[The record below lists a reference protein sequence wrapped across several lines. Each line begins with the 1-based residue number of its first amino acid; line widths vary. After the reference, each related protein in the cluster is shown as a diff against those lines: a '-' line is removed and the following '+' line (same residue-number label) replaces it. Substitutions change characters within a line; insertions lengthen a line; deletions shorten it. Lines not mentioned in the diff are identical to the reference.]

1 MDKWRRGFPVLP
13 GRYVCVVDDPH
24 QGVVTMHILINSHH
38 DALACSG
45 GNKTLIGRQTI
56 RAYKRDERREGNE
69 PDTGRYSN

>member
-24 QGVVTMHILINSHH
+24 QGVVIMHVLINSRR
-38 DALACSG
+38 DAIAYSG
-45 GNKTLIGRQTI
+45 GHKTLIGRQTI

-69 PDTGRYSN
+69 PYTW